1 MKRGLSLLLIGLGVL
16 LLVLAPLVKFV
27 VAPHVVKAPLDINA
41 EIDAGGD
48 GFNYLDATVGK
59 VVPIS
64 VSVTRHILGD
74 VSAGNKNVAVY
85 DESLCLTRDDD
96 HKGLGC
102 QRAGS
107 PLLLTNS
114 SDRVAFD
121 RISGEP
127 VTGNVCGANADQ
139 DCKANVNGDTSIKH
153 TGLGYKFPIDT
164 KKQTYQFFDTVV
176 GKSFPA
182 EYKGTEKKGG
192 LDCYKFV
199 QVVTNQPA
207 YTNGVLPSTYTNTRT
222 VWVEPT
228 TGVIVDGSEDLNQV
242 LTGRATLDPSSEL
255 RDPALAGLTA
265 LQGLLSFT
273 DPTIKSQAKLATDNL
288 PKIHAVRLYLPLGAL
303 VLGLICVVAGVL
315 LRRRDSG
322 PAGAST
328 ESDDSSGDSA
338 ALFRSTRA

>member
-1 MKRGLSLLLIGLGVL
+1 MKRGLSLVLVGVGVF
-16 LLVLAPLVKFV
+16 LLVLAPVVRFW

-59 VVPIS
+59 VVPIT
-64 VSVTRHILGD
+64 VSVTRHIIGD
-74 VSAGNKNVAVY
+74 VSAGNAKVAVY
-85 DESLCLTRDDD
+85 DESLCLTRDDN
-96 HKGLGC
+96 HQGLGC

-121 RISGEP
+121 RVSGNP
-127 VTGNVCGANADQ
+127 VSGNVCGASENQ
-139 DCKANVNGDTSIKH
+139 DCKANVNGDTSVKH

-199 QVVTNQPA
+199 QVITNQPA

-222 VWVEPT
+222 MWVEPT

-242 LTGRATLDPSSEL
+242 LTGRATLDPTSEL
-255 RDPALAGLTA
+255 RDPALANLTA

-273 DPTIKSQAKLATDNL
+273 DATVKSQAKLATDNL

-303 VLGLICVVAGVL
+303 LIGLVCLIAGL
-315 LRRRDSG
+315 ALYRG
-322 PAGAST
+322 AGQPAVPEGG
-328 ESDDSSGDSA
+328 E
-338 ALFRSTRA
+338 RSRADLVTR

>member
-1 MKRGLSLLLIGLGVL
+1 MKQALSLVLVGLGVF
-16 LLVLAPLVKFV
+16 LLVLAPIVRFW
-27 VAPHVVKAPLDINA
+27 VAPHIIRAPLDINA

-59 VVPIS
+59 NVTIP
-64 VSVTRHILGD
+64 VSVTRHIIGD

-121 RISGEP
+121 RVSGQP
-127 VTGNVCGANADQ
+127 VAGNVCGAKENQ
-139 DCKANVNGDTSIKH
+139 DCKANVNGDTTIKH

-182 EYKGTEKKGG
+182 VYKGTEKRGG

-199 QVVTNQPA
+199 QEIKDQPA

-228 TGVIVDGSEDLNQV
+228 TGVIVDGSENLNQV
-242 LTGRATLDPSSEL
+242 LTGRASLDPSSEL

-288 PKIHAVRLYLPLGAL
+288 PKIHAVRLYLPIGAL
-303 VLGLICVVAGVL
+303 VLGLISLIAGLVL
-315 LRRRDSG
+315 SRRTDLA
-322 PAGAST
+322 PPEQAG
-328 ESDDSSGDSA
+328 
-338 ALFRSTRA
+338 RSQADLVTH